1 MDPYQLIA
9 DIYEAEFGAS
19 ETDIAYFSRTGG
31 SGPVLV
37 LGCGT
42 GRICRGLE
50 ALRPVVGVDRSAPMI
65 ELARSLSPLTRY
77 IIADMRTFDGMV
89 DIEHFEEIL
98 IPNASFN
105 FLSTRADQ
113 AECLAACARALRP
126 GGTLVLDLPMPDP
139 NWMHLRHTPEKPA
152 WEGNVGGRTT
162 RRTREVFRFPVAQRL
177 ELVDRYYIDGE
188 LVATSPLYLRSIYP
202 AEAEWMLENA
212 GFYVESLHGDHAG
225 HPLREGCPRLILR
238 AAL

>member
-9 DIYEAEFGAS
+9 DIYEAEFGAL
-19 ETDIAYFSRTGG
+19 ETDVAYFSRTGG
-31 SGPVLV
+31 PGAVLV

-65 ELARSLSPLTRY
+65 ELARSLSPKTRY
-77 IIADMRTFDGMV
+77 VVADMRHFDRVPEIGRF
-89 DIEHFEEIL
+89 DEIL

-105 FLSTRADQ
+105 FLPTRADQ
-113 AECLAACARALRP
+113 AECLGACARSLRP

-139 NWMHLRHTPEKPA
+139 TWLHLQHSPEKPA
-152 WEGNVGGRTT
+152 WEGHVGGRLA

-177 ELVDRYYIDGE
+177 ELVDRYYVDDA
-188 LVATSPLYLRSIYP
+188 LVATSPLHLRSIYP
-202 AEAEWMLENA
+202 AEVEWMLENA
-212 GFYVESLHGDHAG
+212 GFYVDSLHGDHAG
-225 HPLREGCPRLILR
+225 NPLREGCPRLIVR
-238 AAL
+238 AVL